1 MAFRQIIINQI
12 LKMQL
17 LKNKQMKTRL
27 KICFLFS
34 CICFSLQAQQQSD
47 AELNLSLQEFLAYVK
62 LYHPIAKQAELKITE
77 AEAKLMKARGNFD
90 PKLFSDF
97 SQKDFDQKEYYQ
109 LFNAGLSIPV
119 WFGLDIKAGFEQN
132 DGEFLNPQ
140 SNVPEDG
147 LYKAGISLPLGQ
159 GLFINERMATLKQA
173 KIIQKINRAERDLK
187 VNEVLFKATIS
198 FIDWY
203 QAQQEVDIYKE
214 FLTNAEIRFQGIR
227 QRALQGDIPT
237 IDTLEAKINV
247 QKRELGL
254 EKSNLKLTQTRLKLS
269 TFLWLEGDIPLQL
282 DPGIYPDELNEI
294 VVDNVLG
301 TNLIQQD
308 QFNVELHPLLQFLS
322 YSIESLD
329 VDRRLAAERLKPVL
343 DVEYNLLTTQPNQVN
358 SFTTDNFQAGISFS
372 MPLFLRKER
381 GDLRLTKL
389 KIRDAELEYQFQNL
403 ELRNQIEAAQEGIA
417 SFGRQL
423 ITTDQITDNFDTLLK
438 AEERKFSFGE
448 SSVFL
453 INAREQKLIDARL
466 EQIKANTK
474 LFESK
479 ALLFNLLANE
489 ILAN

>member
-1 MAFRQIIINQI
+1 
-12 LKMQL
+12 
-17 LKNKQMKTRL
+17 MK
-27 KICFLFS
+27 KGFAISFFFF
-34 CICFSLQAQQQSD
+34 CICSSLLAQQNQQNE
-47 AELNLSLQEFLAYVK
+47 ELNLSLQEFLAYVK
-62 LYHPIAKQAELKITE
+62 LYHPVAKQAELKISE

-90 PKLFSDF
+90 PKVFSDF
-97 SQKDFDQKEYYQ
+97 NQKDYDAKDYYQ
-109 LFNAGLSIPV
+109 IFNAGLSIPV

-132 DGEFLNPQ
+132 EGEFLNPER
-140 SNVPEDG
+140 NVPEDG

-159 GLFINERMATLKQA
+159 GLFINERMATLKKA
-173 KIIQKINRAERDLK
+173 KIIQNLNRAERDLK

-198 FIDWY
+198 YIDWF
-203 QAQQEVDIYKE
+203 QAQQEVEIFEE
-214 FLTNAEIRFQGIR
+214 FLTNAQIRFEGIK
-227 QRALQGDIPT
+227 QSALQGDIPT

-247 QKRELGL
+247 QKRDLGL
-254 EKSNLKLTQTRLKLS
+254 EKSRLKLTQTRLKLS
-269 TFLWLEGDIPLQL
+269 NFLWLEGDIPLQL
-282 DPGIYPDELNEI
+282 DPGIYPTELNEMVI
-294 VVDNVLG
+294 DDVLG
-301 TNLIQQD
+301 TNLIQFD
-308 QFNVELHPLLQFLS
+308 QYDVELHPLMQFLS
-322 YSIESLD
+322 NSIESLEI
-329 VDRRLAAERLKPVL
+329 DRRLAAERLKPVL
-343 DVEYNLLTTQPNQVN
+343 DVEYNLLTNQPDQIN

-381 GDLRLTKL
+381 GDLRLTKIKL
-389 KIRDAELEYQFQNL
+389 RDAELEYQFQNL

-423 ITTDQITDNFDTLLK
+423 VTTDEITENFNTLLQ

-466 EQIKANTK
+466 EQIKANTR